1 MIKTREIVVTA
12 KAPGA
17 IGPYSQAV
25 RVENL
30 LYTSGQI
37 AIDPE
42 SGQLIDGDIVAQTEQ
57 VMKNLGAI
65 LEAGGSSMA
74 SVIKTVIFLKDMN
87 DFSTVNEIYGR
98 YFKSNYPAR
107 SCVAVESL
115 PKGARIEVEAV
126 ALIDSGS
133 QPYIY

>member
-1 MIKTREIVVTA
+1 MTKAREIVTTTE
-12 KAPGA
+12 APGA

-25 RVENL
+25 RIENL
-30 LYTSGQI
+30 VYTSGQI
-37 AIDPE
+37 AIDPRT
-42 SGQLIDGDIVAQTEQ
+42 GQFVDGDIAVQTEL
-57 VMKNLGAI
+57 VLKNLKAI

-98 YFKSNYPAR
+98 YFSSSYPAR

-115 PKGARIEVEAV
+115 PKGAKIEVEAV
-126 ALIDSGS
+126 ALIDNGS
-133 QPYIY
+133 QSYIY